1 MEEKLKSLLSRS
13 FVGCVLGIIGMCY
26 KPEVAQYIASI
37 VSLLI
42 LGVHGEGAYTAKFK
56 NGKVDIE
63 AKQSSD
69 QKDDIK

>member
-1 MEEKLKSLLSRS
+1 MEDKLKNLVGRS
-13 FVGCVLGIIGMCY
+13 FVCCILGIIGMCY

-63 AKQSSD
+63 AKQSDD
-69 QKDDIK
+69 QKGDIK